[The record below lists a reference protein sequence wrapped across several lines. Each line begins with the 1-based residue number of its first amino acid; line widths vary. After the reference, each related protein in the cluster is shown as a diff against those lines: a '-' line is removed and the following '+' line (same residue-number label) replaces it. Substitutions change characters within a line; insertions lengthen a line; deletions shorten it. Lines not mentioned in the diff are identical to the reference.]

1 MKQKMDDQ
9 GILLSKEPSSNPKFE
24 GANNQFNLLMVR
36 IKEQAV
42 IIAALL

>member
-9 GILLSKEPSSNPKFE
+9 DNLLSKEPLSNPEFE
-24 GANNQFNLLMVR
+24 GAKNQFKLLMIR

-42 IIAALL
+42 IIAVLL